1 MDLNFLSQ
9 ADNVALKLELAKAA
23 LETAKGQLEAAKQA
37 YEDLLSQADNHG
49 IPKAKLKKLTEDRV
63 QALLESGLVPA
74 VKAESGGK
82 STEGKRSKR
91 APKVEATSESSAS
104 EARTDATGDL
114 DSEDDG
120 LSLLDSDDER
130 GEARA

>member
-9 ADNVALKLELAKAA
+9 ADNVALKYELAKAA
-23 LETAKGQLEAAKQA
+23 LETAKNNLEAAKQA
-37 YEDLLSQADNHG
+37 YDDLLAQADTHG

-74 VKAESGGK
+74 AKADGGK
-82 STEGKRSKR
+82 AAEGKRGKK
-91 APKVEATSESSAS
+91 APKTEAVSESAANDNKA
-104 EARTDATGDL
+104 EAAAEHAGD
-114 DSEDDG
+114 EDG
-120 LSLLDSDDER
+120 LSLIESDDDL